1 MLHIGEVT
9 DTFLPIVDGV
19 GRVVYEYANNLCL
32 KGHEVTVIA
41 PMYDT
46 GYRGGYPFELVD
58 FISYK
63 VPAIGEYQTGEAKGD
78 KHYRK
83 RMKMIPLDIVHTHS
97 PFTAGT
103 EALRIAKKRNIPL
116 VGTFHSKYY
125 DDFLKITKSE
135 SLASIGTKMVV
146 DFYERCDDV
155 WAVGS
160 QTADVLH
167 EYGYKGYIHV
177 VPNGVTRR
185 EVDEEAYKLVQARY
199 ELNEVQNV
207 FLFVG
212 QLNWKKNILRILE
225 ACALL
230 KKQGCDFRLL
240 LAGQGPD
247 RDAIRRKITELG
259 LETDALLVGHITD
272 IKTLDALYAS
282 ATLFLFP
289 SLYDNAPMVVREAAS
304 MGTPSILAEGSS
316 ASEIIRDGENGWL
329 CRDDSEHLRDVILK
343 ATGDIDTLKAVSQ
356 RAKETIPIP
365 WTDIIDLVTDRY
377 TELILRAQRG
387 DLKKKHT
394 RIL

>member
-1 MLHIGEVT
+1 M
-9 DTFLPIVDGV
+9 
-19 GRVVYEYANNLCL
+19 
-32 KGHEVTVIA
+32 
-41 PMYDT
+41 
-46 GYRGGYPFELVD
+46 
-58 FISYK
+58 
-63 VPAIGEYQTGEAKGD
+63 
-78 KHYRK
+78 
-83 RMKMIPLDIVHTHS
+83 
-97 PFTAGT
+97 
-103 EALRIAKKRNIPL
+103 
-116 VGTFHSKYY
+116 
-125 DDFLKITKSE
+125 
-135 SLASIGTKMVV
+135 

-177 VPNGVTRR
+177 IPNGVTRR
-185 EVDEEAYKLVQARY
+185 EVDEETFKLVQARY

-247 RDAIRRKITELG
+247 RDAIRRKIAELD
-259 LETDALLVGHITD
+259 LEADALLVGHITD

-329 CRDDSEHLRDVILK
+329 CRDDSEHRDPESHRRSRYAQGGIPKGQGDHPHPLDGHHRHGHRPVHGADPPGAEGRSEEK
-343 ATGDIDTLKAVSQ
+343 AHPHPV
-356 RAKETIPIP
+356 TI
-365 WTDIIDLVTDRY
+365 II
-377 TELILRAQRG
+377 
-387 DLKKKHT
+387 
-394 RIL
+394 